1 MKIQSSYRI
10 EKELQRDLK
19 EFCSY
24 MRRTESDVISEGIL
38 KVLESEESFKEV
50 LKERERKDEFFKF
63 MEHEHEM
70 RRQSLTSS
78 EIIGTIDFAKK
89 KESDE

>member
-1 MKIQSSYRI
+1 MKVQSSYRI

-50 LKERERKDEFFKF
+50 LAERERKDDFFRF
-63 MEHEHEM
+63 MEHENEM
-70 RRQSLTSS
+70 RQQVMTGSKV
-78 EIIGTIDFAKK
+78 IGTINLEDKK
-89 KESDE
+89 KEEE